1 MDNWFHRIVESHH
14 EYAKAW
20 KQRTGGKVVG
30 YFCAYV
36 PEELIYATGALPVRV
51 MGSLRPT
58 ELAEAHIPSMYCS
71 FCRDVLAEGLAGSYD
86 YLDGVVMAKSCIHLE
101 HAFECWGLSVTTPF
115 KYYLPMPWVLDSP
128 EAKKYYLTELK
139 RFKDNLEE
147 WSGKAVTEQ
156 ALDKSIK
163 THNRYRQLMHQLYDL
178 RKSNPPLVSGLE
190 AAEIALVSMLS
201 DKAEF
206 LPHLEK
212 AITELPASPNRPK
225 SGARLMIAG
234 GENYDLELFK
244 AMESLGANVVI
255 DELCMG
261 SRYFW
266 NPVLIPSLLSETDSA
281 TRRDGE
287 GEGEGASQD
296 RLEALA
302 DRYLCRPPCPAK
314 ATPMPRYEHL
324 LNLVKDFKAQGVLLI
339 QQKFCSPH
347 ALDIPDLSRFLMEHN
362 IPSYTFELDITLAK
376 GQLRTRTEAFL
387 EMLELEPV

>member
-1 MDNWFHRIVESHH
+1 MDNWFRSIVESRHQH
-14 EYAKAW
+14 AKEW
-20 KQRTGGKVVG
+20 KQRTGRKVVG
-30 YFCAYV
+30 YFCSYV
-36 PEELIYATGALPVRV
+36 PEELIYATGAMPVRI

-86 YLDGVVMAKSCIHLE
+86 YLDGIVMAKSCIHLE
-101 HAFECWGLSVTTPF
+101 HAFEVWGLNIPASF

-139 RFKDNLEE
+139 RFKTSLEE
-147 WSGKAVTEQ
+147 WSGKAITEQ

-178 RKSNPPLVSGLE
+178 RKSNPPLISGLE
-190 AAEIALVSMLS
+190 AAEIALASMLS
-201 DKAEF
+201 DKQEF
-206 LPHLEK
+206 MPHLEK
-212 AITELPASPNRPK
+212 AIKELPASPNRPK
-225 SGARLMIAG
+225 TGVRLMIAG

-244 AMESLGANVVI
+244 VLESLGANVVI

-266 NPVLIPSLLSETDSA
+266 NSVVIPSPL
-281 TRRDGE
+281 RGE
-287 GEGEGASQD
+287 GEGEGAVQNK
-296 RLEALA
+296 LEALA

-314 ATPMPRYEHL
+314 ATPMPRYEYL
-324 LNLVKDFKAQGVLLI
+324 LSLVRDFQAQGVLLI

-347 ALDIPDLSRFLMEHN
+347 ALDIPDLSRFLNEHG

>member
-1 MDNWFHRIVESHH
+1 MDDWFRNIVSSRHDH
-14 EYAKAW
+14 AKTW
-20 KQRTGGKVVG
+20 KKRTGGKVVG

-51 MGSLRPT
+51 IGSLRPT
-58 ELAEAHIPSMYCS
+58 ELAEAHIPGMYCS

-101 HAFECWGLSVTTPF
+101 HAFECWGLNIPSAF

-128 EAKKYYLTELK
+128 EAKKYYLVELK
-139 RFKDNLEE
+139 RLKESLEE
-147 WSGKAVTEQ
+147 WSGKTITEQ

-178 RKSNPPLVSGLE
+178 RKSNPPIISGLE
-190 AAEIALVSMLS
+190 AAEIALASMLA

-206 LPHLEK
+206 MPHLEK
-212 AITELPASPNRPK
+212 AIKGLPASPGRPK
-225 SGARLMIAG
+225 TGARLMIAG
-234 GENYDLELFK
+234 GENFDLELFRVI
-244 AMESLGANVVI
+244 ESVGANVVI

-266 NPVLIPSLLSETDSA
+266 NLVSEGSSPSTGSGNA
-281 TRRDGE
+281 V
-287 GEGEGASQD
+287 
-296 RLEALA
+296 LEALA

-324 LNLVKDFKAQGVLLI
+324 LNLVKDFQAQGVLLI

-347 ALDIPDLSRFLMEHN
+347 ALDIPDLSHFLNEHGV
-362 IPSYTFELDITLAK
+362 PSYTFELDITLAK